1 MEYLNNM
8 IDLSIIA
15 LSESISKPGNY
26 ALILE
31 DVVGKRRI
39 PLIIGASEAQ
49 AIAVAMEKMQP
60 LRPFTHDLFY
70 QALTQTGVIMKEA
83 VITKVK
89 DEIFYATIS
98 LLTNSGERLVLDAR
112 PSDAIALAV
121 RFNCP
126 LRATTEVVD
135 MSGYF
140 VDDKTRD
147 KKGSYAEYTLA
158 ELEELLAK
166 IIKKEDY
173 ESAARVRDAIDRRK
187 GLR

>member
-1 MEYLNNM
+1 M

-15 LSESISKPGNY
+15 LSESLSKPGNY

-31 DVVGKRRI
+31 DTVGKRRI

-70 QALTQTGVIMKEA
+70 RTLKQTGILLKEA
-83 VITKVK
+83 VITRVQ
-89 DEIFYATIS
+89 DEIFYAIIVV
-98 LLTNSGERLVLDAR
+98 LKPDGETLKLDAR

-121 RFNCP
+121 RFDCP
-126 LRATTEVVD
+126 LRASEEVVNT
-135 MSGYF
+135 SGYF

-187 GLR
+187 RN

>member
-1 MEYLNNM
+1 M

-83 VITKVK
+83 IITHVK

-98 LLTNSGERLVLDAR
+98 LLTTSGERLALDAR

-126 LRATTEVVD
+126 LRATTDVID

-187 GLR
+187 GLK

>member
-1 MEYLNNM
+1 M

-15 LSESISKPGNY
+15 LSESLSKPGNY

-31 DVVGKRRI
+31 DTVGKRRI
-39 PLIIGASEAQ
+39 PLIIGANEAQ

-70 QALTQTGVIMKEA
+70 QTLKQVGILLKEA
-83 VITKVK
+83 VITRVQ
-89 DEIFYATIS
+89 DEIFYAIIC
-98 LLTNSGERLVLDAR
+98 LLTPAGEILRLDAR
-112 PSDAIALAV
+112 PSDAIALSV
-121 RFNCP
+121 RFDCP
-126 LRATTEVVD
+126 LRANADVVD
-135 MSGYF
+135 TSGYF

-147 KKGSYAEYTLA
+147 KKGSYAEYTMA

-187 GLR
+187 KLG

>member
-1 MEYLNNM
+1 MPM

-15 LSESISKPGNY
+15 LSESLSKPGNY

-31 DVVGKRRI
+31 DTVGKRRI
-39 PLIIGASEAQ
+39 PLIIGANEAQ

-70 QALTQTGVIMKEA
+70 QTLKQSGILLKEA
-83 VITKVK
+83 IITHVQN
-89 DEIFYATIS
+89 EIFYAIIV
-98 LLTNSGERLVLDAR
+98 LLTPAGETLQLDAR

-121 RFNCP
+121 RFDCP
-126 LRATTEVVD
+126 FRASEDVVNT
-135 MSGYF
+135 SGYF

-147 KKGSYAEYTLA
+147 KKGSYAEYTMA

-173 ESAARVRDAIDRRK
+173 ESAARVRDAIERRK
-187 GLR
+187 RG

>member
-1 MEYLNNM
+1 M

-15 LSESISKPGNY
+15 LSESLSKPGNY

-31 DVVGKRRI
+31 DTVGRRRI

-70 QALTQTGVIMKEA
+70 QTLKQAGISLKEA
-83 VITKVK
+83 LITRVC
-89 DEIFYATIS
+89 DEIFYATIR
-98 LLTNSGERLVLDAR
+98 LLTAAGETLTLDAR

-121 RFNCP
+121 RFDSP
-126 LRATTEVVD
+126 LRATAEVVD
-135 MSGYF
+135 TSAYF
-140 VDDKTRD
+140 IDDKTRD
-147 KKGSYAEYTLA
+147 KKGSYAEYTMA

-187 GLR
+187 RLE

>member
-1 MEYLNNM
+1 MDRLQTM

-39 PLIIGASEAQ
+39 PLIIGTSEAQ

-70 QALTQTGVIMKEA
+70 QTLKQTGIIMKEA
-83 VITKVK
+83 VITRVQ
-89 DEIFYATIS
+89 DEIFYAHIV
-98 LLTNSGERLVLDAR
+98 LLTPVGATLVMDAR

-121 RFNCP
+121 RFDCP
-126 LRATTEVVD
+126 LRATLDVVET
-135 MSGYF
+135 SGYF
-140 VDDKTRD
+140 IDDKVRD
-147 KKGSYAEYTLA
+147 KKGSYAEYTMA
-158 ELEELLAK
+158 ELEELLAR

-173 ESAARVRDAIDRRK
+173 ESAARVRDAIDKRK
-187 GLR
+187 G